1 MGLGHGVRPRT
12 SWRYASATAAR
23 AQVLT
28 MKNILF
34 LMVVAYALSACAQR
48 EQVVEQQSSEKR
60 YQGKRDSKPWDN
72 DPLAY
77 GSGKWSKRDRT
88 RWETQI
94 KTRQQGQN
102 EDKRIYQ

>member
-1 MGLGHGVRPRT
+1 
-12 SWRYASATAAR
+12 
-23 AQVLT
+23 
-28 MKNILF
+28 MKKILF
-34 LMVVAYALSACAQR
+34 LMVVAYALSACAERQ
-48 EQVVEQQSSEKR
+48 QVVEPQPSEKR

-77 GSGKWSKRDRT
+77 GSGKWSKGDRAS
-88 RWETQI
+88 WETQI